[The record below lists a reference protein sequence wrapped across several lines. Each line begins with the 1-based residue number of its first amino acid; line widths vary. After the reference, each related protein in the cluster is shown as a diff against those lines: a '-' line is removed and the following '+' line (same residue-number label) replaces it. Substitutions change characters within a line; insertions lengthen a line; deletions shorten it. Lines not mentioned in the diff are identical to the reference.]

1 MMYQTFA
8 TKDEKNFR
16 NTCLILVAAF
26 TFVSIAIWGQ
36 FGDLWM
42 ALAENLMWLLISMA
56 IFYHAVCTLK
66 KEAISKV
73 AVFWILPIVNMICW
87 VVVGNTRLHTS
98 TWLRFVCNTSWSVI
112 IGFGVILAA
121 ANANS
126 LASDAFKKLHKRW
139 CTFMLI
145 VLTVRVFAEL
155 MLVCIV
161 GFPADNIV
169 EFIVNVTLFA
179 LMVYPWALFKKDF

>member
-8 TKDEKNFR
+8 TKDKENFR

-36 FGDLWM
+36 FGDFWM
-42 ALAENLMWLLISMA
+42 FLTENLMWCLISMA
-56 IFYHAVCTLK
+56 IFYHAVHTLK
-66 KEAISKV
+66 NEAISKV
-73 AVFWILPIVNMICW
+73 AVFWILPIVTLICW
-87 VVVGNTRLHTS
+87 EVVGNQRLHTA

-112 IGFGVILAA
+112 IGFGVILSA
-121 ANANS
+121 ANVKPDAK
-126 LASDAFKKLHKRW
+126 DAFKKLNKRW

-155 MLVCIV
+155 MLVCVV

-179 LMVYPWALFKKDF
+179 LMVYPWALFKKEF